1 MHSSQRTYQTF
12 IQYTQMFFFF
22 VLEQE
27 HFLAMS
33 DYQGFLGED
42 QVERKN
48 LQTRVITLSI
58 SEAFRETRGA
68 LE

>member
-12 IQYTQMFFFF
+12 IQYTQMYF

-33 DYQGFLGED
+33 DYQGFLGEV
-42 QVERKN
+42 QVERRN
-48 LQTRVITLSI
+48 LQTRVITLSF

>member
-1 MHSSQRTYQTF
+1 MHSSQKTYQTF
-12 IQYTQMFFFF
+12 IQYTQMYF

-33 DYQGFLGED
+33 DYQGFLGEV
-42 QVERKN
+42 QVECKN
-48 LQTRVITLSI
+48 LQTHVIMFPI
-58 SEAFRETRGA
+58 SEAFRETRGD

>member
-1 MHSSQRTYQTF
+1 M
-12 IQYTQMFFFF
+12 
-22 VLEQE
+22 L
-27 HFLAMS
+27 

-48 LQTRVITLSI
+48 LQTRVIMYI

-68 LE
+68 LEWKWIFSIALQVSI